1 METVELFNPSGP
13 AHDGGWPDH
22 FRDRADAGRRLAAR
36 LEHLRGREGLI
47 VLGLPHGGV
56 VVAEQVARELAA
68 PLDVLVVRKLGF
80 PGHEELALGAVAT
93 GGAIVI
99 NDDVLAV
106 AGLDEAELSR
116 QAAARLAVV
125 QEMEQRLRGDRPP
138 LELVGRPVVLVD
150 DGLATGA
157 TMRVAVLA
165 ARRAGTTEVVVAAPV
180 ASPEAVRS
188 LEDLAEEVVCVEV
201 PVHLRAV
208 GLSYRDF
215 SAVGEDEVE
224 RLLQSF

>member
-1 METVELFNPSGP
+1 MARGPEP
-13 AHDGGWPDH
+13 AHDGDMTRH
-22 FRDRADAGRRLAAR
+22 FRDRADAGRRLVAR

-47 VLGLPHGGV
+47 VLGLPRGGV
-56 VVAEQVARELAA
+56 VVAAEVARGLGA

-93 GGAIVI
+93 GGAIVV
-99 NDDVLAV
+99 NDDVFAV
-106 AGLDEAELSR
+106 AGLDEAELQR

-125 QEMEQRLRGDRPP
+125 QEMEERLRGDRPP
-138 LELVGRPVVLVD
+138 LDLVGRPVVLVD

-157 TMRVAVLA
+157 TMRVAAVA
-165 ARRAGTTEVVVAAPV
+165 ARRAGASEVVVAAPV

-188 LEDLAEEVVCVEV
+188 LEGLADDVICDDV

-215 SAVGEDEVE
+215 SAVGEDEVG

>member
-1 METVELFNPSGP
+1 MARGPEP
-13 AHDGGWPDH
+13 AHDGDMTRH
-22 FRDRADAGRRLAAR
+22 FRDRADAGRRLVAR

-47 VLGLPHGGV
+47 VLGLPRGGV
-56 VVAEQVARELAA
+56 VVAAEVARGLGA

-93 GGAIVI
+93 GGAIVV
-99 NDDVLAV
+99 NDDVFAV
-106 AGLDEAELSR
+106 AGLDEAELQR

-125 QEMEQRLRGDRPP
+125 QEMEERLRGDRPP
-138 LELVGRPVVLVD
+138 LDLVGRPVVLVD

-157 TMRVAVLA
+157 TMRVAAVA
-165 ARRAGTTEVVVAAPV
+165 ARRAGASEVVVAAPV

-188 LEDLAEEVVCVEV
+188 LEGLADDVICDNV

-215 SAVGEDEVE
+215 SAVGEDEVG

>member
-1 METVELFNPSGP
+1 MARL
-13 AHDGGWPDH
+13 

-47 VLGLPHGGV
+47 VLGLPRGGV

-138 LELVGRPVVLVD
+138 LELAGRPVVLVD

>member
-1 METVELFNPSGP
+1 MARL
-13 AHDGGWPDH
+13 

-47 VLGLPHGGV
+47 VLGLPRGGV
-56 VVAEQVARELAA
+56 VVAEQVARQLAA

-93 GGAIVI
+93 GGAIVV

-116 QAAARLAVV
+116 QVAARLTVV
-125 QEMEQRLRGDRPP
+125 QEMERRLRGDRPP
-138 LELVGRPVVLVD
+138 LELEGRPVVLVD

-165 ARRAGTTEVVVAAPV
+165 ARRAGAAEVVVAAPV

-188 LEDLAEEVVCVEV
+188 LEELAEEVVCIEV

-215 SAVGEDEVE
+215 SAVEEEEAE
-224 RLLQSF
+224 RLLRSF

>member
-1 METVELFNPSGP
+1 MARGPEP
-13 AHDGGWPDH
+13 AHDGDMTRH
-22 FRDRADAGRRLAAR
+22 FRDRADAGRRLVAR

-47 VLGLPHGGV
+47 VLGLPRGGV
-56 VVAEQVARELAA
+56 VVAAEVARGLGA

-93 GGAIVI
+93 GGAIVV
-99 NDDVLAV
+99 NDDVFAV
-106 AGLDEAELSR
+106 AGLDEAELQR

-138 LELVGRPVVLVD
+138 LDLVGRPVVLVD

-157 TMRVAVLA
+157 TMRVAAVA
-165 ARRAGTTEVVVAAPV
+165 ARRAGASEVVVAAPV

-188 LEDLAEEVVCVEV
+188 LEGLADDVICVNV

-215 SAVGEDEVE
+215 SAVGEDEVG

>member
-1 METVELFNPSGP
+1 MARGPEP
-13 AHDGGWPDH
+13 AHDGDMTRH
-22 FRDRADAGRRLAAR
+22 FRDRADAGRRLVAR

-47 VLGLPHGGV
+47 VLGLPRGGV
-56 VVAEQVARELAA
+56 VVAAEVAHELAA

-106 AGLDEAELSR
+106 AGLDEAELQR
-116 QAAARLAVV
+116 QATARLAVV

-138 LELVGRPVVLVD
+138 LDLAGRPVVLVD

-157 TMRVAVLA
+157 TMRVAAVA
-165 ARRAGTTEVVVAAPV
+165 SRRAGASEVVVAAPV
-180 ASPEAVRS
+180 ASPEGVRS
-188 LEDLAEEVVCVEV
+188 LEGLTDDIICVDV

-215 SAVGEDEVE
+215 TAVGEDEVR

>member
-1 METVELFNPSGP
+1 M
-13 AHDGGWPDH
+13 GWSWP
-22 FRDRADAGRRLAAR
+22 
-36 LEHLRGREGLI
+36 LE
-47 VLGLPHGGV
+47 
-56 VVAEQVARELAA
+56 VARGLGA

-93 GGAIVI
+93 GGAIVV
-99 NDDVLAV
+99 NDDVFAV
-106 AGLDEAELSR
+106 AGLDEAELQR

-125 QEMEQRLRGDRPP
+125 QEMEERLRGDRPP
-138 LELVGRPVVLVD
+138 LDLVGRPVVLVD

-157 TMRVAVLA
+157 TMRVAAVA
-165 ARRAGTTEVVVAAPV
+165 ARRAGASEVVVAAPV

-188 LEDLAEEVVCVEV
+188 LEGLADDVICVNV

-215 SAVGEDEVE
+215 SAVGEDEVG

>member
-1 METVELFNPSGP
+1 MARGREP
-13 AHDGGWPDH
+13 AHDGGMTRH
-22 FRDRADAGRRLAAR
+22 FRDRADAGRHLAAR

-47 VLGLPHGGV
+47 VLGLPRGGV
-56 VVAEQVARELAA
+56 VVAAEVAHELAA

-106 AGLDEAELSR
+106 AGLDEAELQR
-116 QAAARLAVV
+116 QATARLAVV

-138 LELVGRPVVLVD
+138 LDLAGRPVVLVD

-157 TMRVAVLA
+157 TMRVAAVA
-165 ARRAGTTEVVVAAPV
+165 SRRAGASEVVVAAPV
-180 ASPEAVRS
+180 ASPEGVRS
-188 LEDLAEEVVCVEV
+188 LAGLTDDIICVDV

-215 SAVGEDEVE
+215 TAVGEDEVR

>member
-1 METVELFNPSGP
+1 MTR
-13 AHDGGWPDH
+13 H
-22 FRDRADAGRRLAAR
+22 FRDRADAGRHLAAR

-47 VLGLPHGGV
+47 VLGLPRGGV
-56 VVAEQVARELAA
+56 VVAAEVAHELAA

-106 AGLDEAELSR
+106 AGLDEAELQR
-116 QAAARLAVV
+116 QATARLAVV

-138 LELVGRPVVLVD
+138 LDLAGRPVVLVD

-157 TMRVAVLA
+157 TMRVAAVA
-165 ARRAGTTEVVVAAPV
+165 SRRAGASEVVVAAPV
-180 ASPEAVRS
+180 ASPEGVRS
-188 LEDLAEEVVCVEV
+188 LEGLTDDIICVDV

-215 SAVGEDEVE
+215 TAVGEDEVR

>member
-1 METVELFNPSGP
+1 MVDMTRP
-13 AHDGGWPDH
+13 

-47 VLGLPHGGV
+47 VLGLPRGGV
-56 VVAEQVARELAA
+56 VVAAPVAHELAA

-93 GGAIVI
+93 GGAIVV
-99 NDDVLAV
+99 NDDVFAV
-106 AGLDEAELSR
+106 AGLDEAELHR
-116 QAAARLAVV
+116 QAAARLTVV
-125 QEMEQRLRGDRPP
+125 REMEQRLRGDRPP
-138 LELVGRPVVLVD
+138 LDLAGRPVLLVD

-157 TMRVAVLA
+157 TMRVAAVA
-165 ARRAGTTEVVVAAPV
+165 ARQAGASEVVVAAPV
-180 ASPEAVRS
+180 ASPEAVRG
-188 LEDLAEEVVCVEV
+188 LEELADEVICIDV

-215 SAVGEDEVE
+215 SAVGEDEVG
-224 RLLQSF
+224 RLLRSFR

>member
-1 METVELFNPSGP
+1 M
-13 AHDGGWPDH
+13 GGMARV

-36 LEHLRGREGLI
+36 LEHLRGREGLL
-47 VLGLPHGGV
+47 VLGLPRGGV
-56 VVAEQVARELAA
+56 VVAEQVAKELGA

-80 PGHEELALGAVAT
+80 PGHEELALGAVAS
-93 GGAIVI
+93 GGAIVV

-106 AGLDEAELSR
+106 AGLDDAELR
-116 QAAARLAVV
+116 RRAAARLTVV
-125 QEMEQRLRGDRPP
+125 EEMEQRLRGDRPP
-138 LELVGRPVVLVD
+138 LELDGRVVVLVD

-157 TMRVAVLA
+157 TMRVAAVA
-165 ARRAGTTEVVVAAPV
+165 ARRAGASEVVVAAPV
-180 ASPEAVRS
+180 ASPEAVHS
-188 LEDLAEEVVCVEV
+188 LEALADEVVCVDV

-215 SAVGEDEVE
+215 SAVGEDEVG